1 MKKEYYSLYFLE
13 EGKPRFYGQGD
24 YFYIM
29 ELLHDY
35 IRIHDI
41 YGEDKIDFRIEK
53 VINKIFSKDKFKNG
67 LGIEFSNVEEF
78 VDVIDKLMN
87 VYNFKKEDFYF
98 DLERECD
105 YFSEMNNK
113 LFEKKRIIFYDT
125 DGSID
130 WHIWGWNGEE
140 RETISYEDFMKE

>member
-1 MKKEYYSLYFLE
+1 MSW
-13 EGKPRFYGQGD
+13 
-24 YFYIM
+24 
-29 ELLHDY
+29 
-35 IRIHDI
+35 
-41 YGEDKIDFRIEK
+41 
-53 VINKIFSKDKFKNG
+53 KN
-67 LGIEFSNVEEF
+67 IQKN
-78 VDVIDKLMN
+78 LM
-87 VYNFKKEDFYF
+87 KKEDFYF

>member
-1 MKKEYYSLYFLE
+1 MNKIYRLYFLE
-13 EGKPRFYGQGD
+13 EGKARLYGQGG
-24 YFYIM
+24 YEYMM
-29 ELLHDY
+29 ELLYDY

-78 VDVIDKLMN
+78 VDVIDKLVN

-105 YFSEMNNK
+105 YFSEMNNR